1 MDGNY
6 PHQSIFWEGKTLRVK
21 MMMGEDKK
29 EEKLTTWSWLTCN
42 TTASMYVLKFQ
53 PLNLH
58 HFFAVNV
65 SICLRTKS
73 TFYYLKPFRSS
84 CIIWKQ
90 AFEIKWALDFFNTFV
105 TIQISIKMASFLKV
119 LFWNTYIGHE
129 CWNMIRMIYKQ
140 LDMT

>member
-42 TTASMYVLKFQ
+42 TTASMCALKFQ
-53 PLNLH
+53 PFNLH
-58 HFFAVNV
+58 HFFALNV
-65 SICLRTKS
+65 SICLRAKS
-73 TFYYLKPFRSS
+73 NCYYLKPLKSS

-90 AFEIKWALDFFNTFV
+90 ALFINWELDFFHTFV
-105 TIQISIKMASFLKV
+105 MIHISINLLFFKV
-119 LFWNTYIGHE
+119 PFWNTYIGHE
-129 CWNMIRMIYKQ
+129 CWNMIRMIY
-140 LDMT
+140 